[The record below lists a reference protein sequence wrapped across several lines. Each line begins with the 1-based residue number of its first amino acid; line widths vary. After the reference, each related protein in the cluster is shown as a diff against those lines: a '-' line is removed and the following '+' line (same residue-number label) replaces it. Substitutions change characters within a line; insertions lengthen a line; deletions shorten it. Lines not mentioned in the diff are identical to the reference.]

1 MAELTAQQEAELAAY
16 IATMYAAWLPT
27 VEAAV
32 LAGTTRFGLPPDP
45 AAINATASVWRGEIA
60 RLEQQ
65 QLQPIAAQAYAA
77 ENPDATLSMGTPT
90 MVAAS
95 AATLIFLMGQ
105 MTELQG
111 LMATAVATAVSI
123 AAAVLAI
130 RELLNPAAARWKSKS
145 NQVAQTEGDRWVQA
159 ATLQAAFDL
168 QRSTGRRYEKTW
180 MSRDDDRVRFT
191 HEVADGQTRPVN
203 VPFIV
208 GGFEMMYPKDPSA
221 PPQEVVNCRCGM
233 RIRPMEV
240 SRDRR

>member
-16 IATMYAAWLPT
+16 IGTMYAAWLPV

-32 LAGTTRFGLPPDP
+32 LAGTVRFGLPPDP
-45 AAINATASVWRGEIA
+45 AAINTTAALWRGEIA

-65 QLQPIAAQAYAA
+65 QLQPIAAEAYAA
-77 ENPDATLSMGTPT
+77 ENPDQSLNMGTPL
-90 MVAAS
+90 MIGAGG
-95 AATLIFLMGQ
+95 ATLFFLMGQ
-105 MTELQG
+105 IAELQG
-111 LMATAVATAVSI
+111 VLATALATAATI
-123 AAAVLAI
+123 AAAVAAI
-130 RELLNPAAARWKSKS
+130 REILNPASARWKSKS

-180 MSRDDDRVRFT
+180 VSRDDDRVRFT
-191 HEVADGQTRPVN
+191 HQVADGQTRPVN
-203 VPFIV
+203 VPFVV
-208 GGFEMMYPKDPSA
+208 GGVEMMYPKDPSA

-240 SRDRR
+240 SRGRR